1 MNHCWYSR
9 LAPLI
14 VLAAMVGGCGTV
26 PSGAAVGADR
36 KARGRSAAAALAA
49 ISDRALESQAQA
61 HAHFAMGVMRD
72 LNGEQDLALEEF
84 LNAARADLGNEQLV
98 SDVARRLLQT
108 HQTKKAVEQA
118 ADLLARAVTQPRA
131 PGSLYMLLG
140 AAYGELGKTNQAIQA
155 NRMAIRR
162 APLLLGAYRNL
173 VRVYLQEKKPRAAA
187 QVLVEAVR
195 RRSADLGFVVD
206 VAGLYAS
213 VSAQLGKESAR
224 VKPRVVEALNRAA
237 KLKAAKPDLLLK
249 LADGY
254 NAMGEFAKAKVI
266 YLQLLKQDPPM
277 PAVREKLTDLYIR
290 SGDRQ
295 GAREQLENI
304 RRDTPTNPQVYYLL
318 GTLAADEKDY
328 ARAAENYEKT
338 ILLSPEF
345 ESVYYELAGV
355 EITENKPTDALA
367 VLDKARARFKQ
378 SFVMEFY
385 TALAYSRLKQYAE
398 ALHHFTTAEVVA
410 TATNPKLLNQ
420 AFYFQLAATCERNKD
435 YAEAEKHFQ
444 KCLELAPD
452 NAEAMNYLGYMW
464 VERGVNLAKARALI
478 EKAVKSEPDNAAFL
492 DSLGWVLFKL
502 NQPREALPHLLKAI
516 QHSQEPDPVL
526 YDHLGDIY
534 ADLKQPSQ
542 AREAWRKS
550 LALEPSAQVEQKLK
564 NPAGTGQSPR

>member
-1 MNHCWYSR
+1 MNRYWYSR

-14 VLAAMVGGCGTV
+14 VIAAIVGGCGTV
-26 PSGAAVGADR
+26 PSGSTVGVDR
-36 KARGRSAAAALAA
+36 KARAEPTAVA
-49 ISDRALESQAQA
+49 DRALESQAQA
-61 HAHFAMGVMRD
+61 HAHFAMGVMHD

-84 LNAARADLGNEQLV
+84 WKAAQADLGNEQLV

-118 ADLLARAVTQPRA
+118 ADLLARAVAQPRA

-140 AAYGELGKTNQAIQA
+140 AAYGELGKTNQAIRA
-155 NRMAIRR
+155 NRTAIQRTPSLV
-162 APLLLGAYRNL
+162 AAYRNL
-173 VRVYLQEKKPRAAA
+173 VRLYLQEKKPRAAA
-187 QVLVEAVR
+187 DLLVEAVR
-195 RRSADLGFVVD
+195 RRSADLGFVVEL
-206 VAGLYAS
+206 ASLYGS

-237 KLKAAKPDLLLK
+237 KIKPATPDLLLK
-249 LADGY
+249 LADGF

-266 YLQLLKQDPPM
+266 YLQLLAQDPRT

-290 SGDRQ
+290 SGDKK
-295 GAREQLENI
+295 GAREQLETI
-304 RRDTPTNPQVYYLL
+304 SRDNPTNPQVYYLL
-318 GTLAADEKDY
+318 GSLAADDKDY

-338 ILLSPEF
+338 VLLSPDF

-355 EITENKPTDALA
+355 QITLNKPNDALA
-367 VLDKARARFKQ
+367 VLAKARARFKQ

-398 ALHHFTTAEVVA
+398 ALHHFTAAEVVA

-464 VERGVNLAKARALI
+464 VERGVNLSKARVLI

-516 QHSQEPDPVL
+516 QHSQEPDAVL

-534 ADLKQPSQ
+534 ANLKQYDQ

-550 LALEPSAQVEQKLK
+550 LALEANAQVEQKLK
-564 NPAGTGQSPR
+564 NPVGGGQSPR